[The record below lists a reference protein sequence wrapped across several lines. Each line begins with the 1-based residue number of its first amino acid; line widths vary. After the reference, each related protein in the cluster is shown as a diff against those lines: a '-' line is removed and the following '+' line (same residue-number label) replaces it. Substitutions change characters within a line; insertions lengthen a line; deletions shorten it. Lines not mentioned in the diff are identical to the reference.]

1 MATKHRN
8 LSQLNSPLPSAEE
21 MKFGI
26 VVAEWNPEVTEGL
39 LSGAVH
45 TLRSAGCPEHNIQIK
60 YVPGT
65 FELSLGAQFF
75 AEYTDVDAVIVL
87 GCVIQGD
94 TRHFDF
100 VCQGVTQGV
109 MQLQL
114 QWNMGNKGD
123 EAAAAAIQMVHL
135 QDEMDT
141 EENALDRKAIN

>member
-60 YVPGT
+60 YVPGRLNCRWGPSFSRNT
-65 FELSLGAQFF
+65 P
-75 AEYTDVDAVIVL
+75 TW
-87 GCVIQGD
+87 
-94 TRHFDF
+94 TP
-100 VCQGVTQGV
+100 
-109 MQLQL
+109 
-114 QWNMGNKGD
+114 
-123 EAAAAAIQMVHL
+123 
-135 QDEMDT
+135 
-141 EENALDRKAIN
+141 